1 MTEVTRKDNI
11 MSRGL
16 QGCHRSEMSVLVHLW
31 ATSLQANSLLY
42 GTTDIPAQ
50 ECTSVY
56 ICGLRV
62 CKQTRFC
69 MEPRTSPPKNVHPVH
84 SWATSLQANSLLYGT
99 TDVLVAVEQCT
110 SMYTV
115 QRRVCGANSLLLNF
129 TDIPVRSEKPFTIS
143 FFANSLSGSVHPC
156 TLPDASFCCAKTS
169 LLIRTPDIRVR
180 SETTRRE
187 QK

>member
-50 ECTSVY
+50 ECTSLY

-69 MEPRTSPPKNVHPVH
+69 MEPP
-84 SWATSLQANSLLYGT
+84 TSLSLLNS
-99 TDVLVAVEQCT
+99 VL
-110 SMYTV
+110 
-115 QRRVCGANSLLLNF
+115 
-129 TDIPVRSEKPFTIS
+129 
-143 FFANSLSGSVHPC
+143 PC
-156 TLPDASFCCAKTS
+156 TLFNVEFAEQTRYCSISRTS
-169 LLIRTPDIRVR
+169 LSVLKSLSPLAFLKIACPEVYIRVHFR
-180 SETTRRE
+180 TRVFAV
-187 QK
+187 QKHRC